1 MKPAKQNVSKR
12 SVIKSDRIYR
22 TTQRKNETV
31 LIWQLYTKN
40 NYPNY
45 TRNTIYVMIHLQIV
59 TFSHAFF
66 NFVKNELYSTWA
78 LFPC

>member
-31 LIWQLYTKN
+31 LI
-40 NYPNY
+40 
-45 TRNTIYVMIHLQIV
+45 
-59 TFSHAFF
+59 
-66 NFVKNELYSTWA
+66 
-78 LFPC
+78 